1 MTGTGGQRPPAQQPQ
16 QVLHRFHIGN
26 LPDHV
31 TKEDITKL
39 ITTSSTTQKG
49 GGGGR
54 EKDDAIVVVSVES
67 IGKSKKGG
75 GSNNKNK
82 AFAIVAITNRLPNWS
97 PYLQFQGVALTVQ
110 PAGRGFGSSAWTKPH
125 HTNTTNDNINKP
137 RSARISNEAAKE
149 KARTTEGREQPDDPS
164 STTDADGL
172 VAARTSS
179 PPPKKNDE
187 TTNNGVADDDED
199 DKMFSVVVTQQT
211 EESSSSLNALL
222 ADYGDYDPNW
232 QTMRI
237 VVNDDTDYA
246 DAEVE
251 VAEEPPT
258 TTMPKPQPAMM
269 TTTTHNFLGQM
280 GKAPIHINIST
291 FGRVHGVPKEFRH
304 TAEADDDIMSYDC
317 LDYDDILVPCPPY
330 LDFLDGQAGNVKRA
344 MINAAVRS
352 LARQEIA
359 NAIMARLQQPP
370 PDDTIT
376 APTTYGYHNP
386 HVLTIYIGSDTGR
399 HRSVIL
405 AELTAMAVRQYLR
418 KGNPRTLHCPV
429 SVGCTH
435 RDIKKKRTSSTEKTR
450 QKVAEDEDE
459 KEIKA
464 RRLPQRAVRW

>member
-1 MTGTGGQRPPAQQPQ
+1 MGGGSPQQPQ

-49 GGGGR
+49 GG
-54 EKDDAIVVVSVES
+54 EKDAIVAVSVES
-67 IGKSKKGG
+67 IGKSKKG

-82 AFAIVAITNRLPNWS
+82 AFAIVAITNRLPTWS
-97 PYLQFQGVALTVQ
+97 PYLQFQGVAVTVQ
-110 PAGRGFGSSAWTKPH
+110 PAGRGFGSSSWTKPH
-125 HTNTTNDNINKP
+125 HTNTNNTNKNNQQT
-137 RSARISNEAAKE
+137 RSASSNEAAME

-164 STTDADGL
+164 STTDDGSGL
-172 VAARTSS
+172 VAATST
-179 PPPKKNDE
+179 PPKNDE
-187 TTNNGVADDDED
+187 TTNNGVADDDD
-199 DKMFSVVVTQQT
+199 NDNDKMLPVTVVTQQT

-222 ADYGDYDPNW
+222 ADYDPNW
-232 QTMRI
+232 QTMRVI
-237 VVNDDTDYA
+237 VVNDDTDA
-246 DAEVE
+246 DAE
-251 VAEEPPT
+251 VAEEPT
-258 TTMPKPQPAMM
+258 TKTMPKPQSATM
-269 TTTTHNFLGQM
+269 TTTHNFLGQM

-304 TAEADDDIMSYDC
+304 TAEAEDDIMSYDC
-317 LDYDDILVPCPPY
+317 LDYADILVPCPPY

-352 LARQEIA
+352 LARQTIA
-359 NAIMARLQQPP
+359 NAIMARLQQQ
-370 PDDTIT
+370 PDDTISNT
-376 APTTYGYHNP
+376 GPTTYGYHNP
-386 HVLTIYIGSDTGR
+386 HVLSIYIGSDTGR

-418 KGNPRTLHCPV
+418 KGDPRTLHCPV

-435 RDIKKKRTSSTEKTR
+435 RDIKKKRTSTTEKTR